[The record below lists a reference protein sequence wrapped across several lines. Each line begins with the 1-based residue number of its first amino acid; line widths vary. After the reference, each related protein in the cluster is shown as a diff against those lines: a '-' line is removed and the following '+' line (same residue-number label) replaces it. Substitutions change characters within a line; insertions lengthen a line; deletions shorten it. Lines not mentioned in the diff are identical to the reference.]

1 MDVFETEEV
10 LDVLRGMRRR
20 RSGPLL
26 LKEVFK
32 SVLGRG
38 ICETSRGVSDCLRR
52 LQADDKIRT
61 LNRGVDI
68 DLLENVKVEY
78 VQSSLAHGKR

>member
-10 LDVLRGMRRR
+10 LNVLRGMRKRR
-20 RSGPLL
+20 NGPLL

-32 SVLGRG
+32 SVIGRG
-38 ICETSRGVSDCLRR
+38 ICESSKSVSDCLRK
-52 LQADDKIRT
+52 LQTAGKIRT

-68 DLLENVKVEY
+68 ELLEDVKVEY
-78 VQSSLAHGKR
+78 VQSSLVHGKR